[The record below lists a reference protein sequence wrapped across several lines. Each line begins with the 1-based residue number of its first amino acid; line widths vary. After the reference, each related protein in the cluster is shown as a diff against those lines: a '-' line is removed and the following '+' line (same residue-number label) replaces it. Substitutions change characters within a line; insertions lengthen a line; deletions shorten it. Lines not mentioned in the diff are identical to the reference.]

1 MIYISYY
8 NQDCRGLRSK
18 TDVFLCNLCTS
29 NCDIISLTETWLSS
43 SITDGELFDE
53 RYLVCRRDRD
63 YNSTQQSKGGGVL
76 IAVRMEYKS
85 ACRIDWNYS
94 AENVWVTIT

>member
-1 MIYISYY
+1 MINMYY
-8 NQDCRGLRSK
+8 QNCRGLQSK
-18 TDVFLCNLCTS
+18 TGAFLRNLCMS
-29 NCDIISLTETWLSS
+29 NYDMISLTETWLSS
-43 SITDGELFDE
+43 SITDGELFEE